1 MPEIRNLL
9 SSLISVKYSLSTT
22 MSHRNWKC
30 HLLLSFWQ
38 AVPQSCL
45 RGNDASVLKDF
56 QGRDYVAV
64 FGKCFHYNTTV
75 KLSGKSCLMFFPNH

>member
-45 RGNDASVLKDF
+45 IGNDASVLKDF